1 MEDSTLQSTIRNGA
15 KRSQASESGTLFSL
29 NVGRASLLRVHYHLK
44 WVGHHFYCQ
53 IMWAQILL
61 DCGSWR
67 LSLRAATPTHTT
79 IIPRQG
85 TVFQKMCRTCLNY
98 DYLKGILHNCFFTQ
112 PLRYAKKNYP
122 RNIKYMPMVII
133 FACLDLGGK
142 T

>member
-1 MEDSTLQSTIRNGA
+1 MQDTKDASCSHRFNIRTGRTKLFSVWQCEYVSCKYRILSPGNVAPFPASRMEDSTLQSTIRNGA

-67 LSLRAATPTHTT
+67 LSLRAATPSGQSYS
-79 IIPRQG
+79 RQ
-85 TVFQKMCRTCLNY
+85 CD
-98 DYLKGILHNCFFTQ
+98 DYWG
-112 PLRYAKKNYP
+112 
-122 RNIKYMPMVII
+122 
-133 FACLDLGGK
+133 
-142 T
+142 